1 MVSWKIRTGP
11 RASLRLERLPVQPE
25 RGQGET
31 HPRAFA
37 DVICNPETSLRT
49 NMPGPAAHA
58 PDSITDSH
66 SKPVH
71 IGGLPYQADTV
82 TLDKKAGEYLNH
94 QKVIPVHS
102 TLS

>member
-37 DVICNPETSLRT
+37 DTVPKNQGNEVILFI
-49 NMPGPAAHA
+49 H
-58 PDSITDSH
+58 
-66 SKPVH
+66 
-71 IGGLPYQADTV
+71 
-82 TLDKKAGEYLNH
+82 
-94 QKVIPVHS
+94 
-102 TLS
+102 

>member
-37 DVICNPETSLRT
+37 DIICNPETSLRT

-66 SKPVH
+66 SKARPH
-71 IGGLPYQADTV
+71 RWP
-82 TLDKKAGEYLNH
+82 
-94 QKVIPVHS
+94 S
-102 TLS
+102 LSGRYSGT